1 MTSRENQEYNPLLR
15 GQFLCTIIPYCL
27 GEFYPWVISSSILM
41 TCMLH
46 YNNRFSP
53 FSLIYFNR
61 CKVNASQVTPYRQEK
76 VDQMNTNVNNKM
88 LAKFHK
94 D

>member
-15 GQFLCTIIPYCL
+15 GQFLRTIIPYCL

-46 YNNRFSP
+46 YNNR
-53 FSLIYFNR
+53 LIIARRNEITFTVGA
-61 CKVNASQVTPYRQEK
+61 CKG
-76 VDQMNTNVNNKM
+76 
-88 LAKFHK
+88 
-94 D
+94 